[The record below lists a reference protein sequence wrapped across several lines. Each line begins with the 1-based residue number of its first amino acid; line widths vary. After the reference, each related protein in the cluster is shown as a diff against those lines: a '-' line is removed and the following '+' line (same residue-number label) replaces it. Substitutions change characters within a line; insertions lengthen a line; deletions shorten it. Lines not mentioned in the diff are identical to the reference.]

1 MIRKYPEY
9 ATHNKVSAVYVKDQ
23 AQRMIFGILT
33 IDWQKAKAKS
43 DARERRRT

>member
-1 MIRKYPEY
+1 MIRNYPEY
-9 ATHNKVSAVYVKDQ
+9 GSHNKVSTVYVKDR

-33 IDWQKAKAKS
+33 IDWQKTEAKS